1 LRNASIAD
9 GVKSG
14 ALILPLQSKAKRRTE
29 REQRRKV
36 ERKSQKEKKKPRP
49 KELLLQGN
57 EAVVEGALRAG
68 CRFFA
73 GYPITPATEIS
84 EILSTRLPLVD
95 GTFIQMEDE
104 IASLGAVIGASLA
117 GVKAMTATS
126 GPGFSLMQ
134 ENLGFAIIA
143 EVPCVVVDV
152 MRGGPSTGLPTS
164 PSQSDVMQ
172 ARWGTHGDHPIIVLS
187 ASTVRECYDM
197 TIRAFNFSE
206 KFRTPVILLI
216 DEVVGHMREKI
227 ALGDQNEIE
236 IFNRVKPTMPPEW
249 YIPYEDTPSGIPS
262 MANFGEGYRYHVT
275 GLTHDIR
282 GFPTSRPDEIG
293 PFIARLH
300 RKISQHFSEIQIG
313 EFFQTEDAEITVVAY
328 GCVARS
334 AKRAVIE
341 AREKGMKV
349 GLLKL
354 MTLWPFMRSAVEKVL
369 QTSKALIVPEMNMGQ
384 ISREVKRVNRGITK
398 VVALNKVDGT
408 IITPGEILDRMM
420 EISDARSN

>member
-1 LRNASIAD
+1 VKKRN
-9 GVKSG
+9 
-14 ALILPLQSKAKRRTE
+14 L
-29 REQRRKV
+29 
-36 ERKSQKEKKKPRP
+36 KEV
-49 KELLLQGN
+49 LLQGN

-84 EILSTRLPLVD
+84 EILSVRLPKVD

-134 ENLGFAIIA
+134 ENLGFAVIA
-143 EVPCVVVDV
+143 EVPCVIVNV
-152 MRGGPSTGLPTS
+152 MRGGPSTGLPTF
-164 PSQSDVMQ
+164 PAQGDVMQ

-187 ASTVRECYDM
+187 ASTVRECYEV
-197 TIRAFNFSE
+197 TIQAFNFSE
-206 KFRTPVILLI
+206 KFRTPVIVLI
-216 DEVVGHMREKI
+216 DEVIAHMREKMV
-227 ALGDQNEIE
+227 LDDQEKIE
-236 IFNRVKPTMPPEW
+236 ILNRVKPTVPPEW
-249 YIPYEDTPSGIPS
+249 YIPYEDTPRGVPA

-300 RKISQHFSEIQIG
+300 RKVSQHFSEIQMG
-313 EFFQTEDAEITVVAY
+313 EFYQIEDAEITIVAY

-334 AKRAVIE
+334 AKRAVRE
-341 AREKGMKV
+341 AREKGIKV

-354 MTLWPFMRSAVEKVL
+354 ITIWPFMRSAVEKVL
-369 QTSKALIVPEMNMGQ
+369 QGSRILIVPEMNMGQ
-384 ISREVKRVNRGITK
+384 VSREVKRVNRGIAK
-398 VVALNKVDGT
+398 VFTLNKVDGT
-408 IITPGEILDRMM
+408 IITPSEILNRIM
-420 EISDARSN
+420 EVS

>member
-1 LRNASIAD
+1 M
-9 GVKSG
+9 
-14 ALILPLQSKAKRRTE
+14 
-29 REQRRKV
+29 
-36 ERKSQKEKKKPRP
+36 
-49 KELLLQGN
+49 
-57 EAVVEGALRAG
+57 VEGALRAG

-84 EILSTRLPLVD
+84 EILSVKLPQVD

-134 ENLGFAIIA
+134 ENLGFGIIA
-143 EVPCVVVDV
+143 EVPCVIVNV

-172 ARWGTHGDHPIIVLS
+172 ARWGTHGDHPAIVLS

-197 TIRAFNFSE
+197 AIKAFNFSE

-216 DEVVGHMREKI
+216 DEVVAHMREKMV
-227 ALGDQNEIE
+227 LSEEEEVD
-236 IFNRVKPTMPPEW
+236 IFNRVKPTVPPEW
-249 YIPYEDTPSGIPS
+249 YIPFEDTPSGIPA

-300 RKISQHFSEIQIG
+300 RKISQHFSEIQMA
-313 EFFQTEDAEITVVAY
+313 EFFETEDADITIVAY
-328 GCVARS
+328 GSVARS
-334 AKRAVIE
+334 AKRAMIE
-341 AREKGMKV
+341 AREKGLKV

-354 MTLWPFMRSAVEKVL
+354 MTIWPFARSAVEKVL
-369 QTSKALIVPEMNMGQ
+369 QVSKILVVPEMNMGQ
-384 ISREVKRVNRGITK
+384 ISREVKRVERGAAK
-398 VVALNKVDGT
+398 VFTLNKVDGT
-408 IITPGEILDRMM
+408 IITPEEILNRIT
-420 EISDARSN
+420 EVA

>member
-1 LRNASIAD
+1 MRPD
-9 GVKSG
+9 HG
-14 ALILPLQSKAKRRTE
+14 RRF
-29 REQRRKV
+29 
-36 ERKSQKEKKKPRP
+36 RP

-57 EAVVEGALRAG
+57 EAIVEGALRAG

-84 EILSTRLPLVD
+84 EILSVKLPQVG

-117 GVKAMTATS
+117 GVKSMTATS

-134 ENLGFAIIA
+134 ENLGFGVIA

-152 MRGGPSTGLPTS
+152 MRGGPSTGLPTF

-187 ASTVRECYDM
+187 ASTVRECYEM
-197 TIRAFNFSE
+197 TIEAFNFSE
-206 KFRTPVILLI
+206 RFRTPVILLI
-216 DEVVGHMREKI
+216 DEVVGHMREKM
-227 ALGDQNEIE
+227 ALDDEAMLEIVD
-236 IFNRVKPTMPPEW
+236 RVKPTVPPEW
-249 YIPYEDTPSGIPS
+249 YIPYENTVSGVPA

-300 RKISQHFSEIQIG
+300 RKISEHFSEIQKA
-313 EFFQTEDAEITVVAY
+313 EYSETDDAEVTIIAY

-334 AKRAVIE
+334 AKRAVRE
-341 AREKGMKV
+341 AREKGKKV

-354 MTLWPFMRSAVEKVL
+354 ITLWPFMRLAVEKVL
-369 QTSKALIVPEMNMGQ
+369 QTAKILIVPEMNMGQ
-384 ISREVKRVNRGITK
+384 ISREVKRVNRGVAK
-398 VVALNKVDGT
+398 VYALNKVDGT
-408 IITPGEILDRMM
+408 IITPQEILDRIT
-420 EISDARSN
+420 EVT